1 MKPVVL
7 KLSDPKVASIYSD
20 FPLMQRWEM
29 LRRSEEPLTPTQLA
43 QVCRTSVATVQH
55 GLDQLQ
61 AAGLVVRLKASARSR
76 QIKYRVVS
84 TSLIFEYD
92 EQSEEQRRRVADQRE
107 ALKQYGRRC
116 IDRAHTTRLPAEQF
130 LGYWTTD
137 ITTILTKAEAR
148 EIRDVM
154 IGAGRAIGAIEHRA
168 RARLKSEAAKSSEP
182 PPAPSFGWYIR
193 IQLQQ
198 LVEPE
203 LPIPAV
209 TATDTSG
216 TELLYAEL
224 AARPDGILSPRELEV
239 ARLLAAGT
247 SRPKIAE
254 SLGLAKNTVAT
265 MSKRI
270 YSKLKVHSR
279 AELVARVKPV

>member
-29 LRRSEEPLTPTQLA
+29 LRRSEEPLTPAQLA

-61 AAGLVVRLKASARSR
+61 AAGLVVRLKSSARSR

-182 PPAPSFGWYIR
+182 PLRRRS
-193 IQLQQ
+193 
-198 LVEPE
+198 
-203 LPIPAV
+203 
-209 TATDTSG
+209 
-216 TELLYAEL
+216 
-224 AARPDGILSPRELEV
+224 
-239 ARLLAAGT
+239 AGT
-247 SRPKIAE
+247 SASSSSSWSSPSFPSRRSPPRTPAAPSSSMP
-254 SLGLAKNTVAT
+254 SLRRGP
-265 MSKRI
+265 MGS
-270 YSKLKVHSR
+270 
-279 AELVARVKPV
+279 